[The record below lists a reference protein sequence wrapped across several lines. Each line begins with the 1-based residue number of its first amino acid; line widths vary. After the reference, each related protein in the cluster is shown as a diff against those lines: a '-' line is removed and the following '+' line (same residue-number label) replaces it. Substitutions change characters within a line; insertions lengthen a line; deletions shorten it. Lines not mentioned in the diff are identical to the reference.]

1 VGKEANGLFYLLE
14 KPELHQPDISSSCNF
29 TFASFMFS
37 AHVKSVSI
45 DPWHY
50 SLGHLSPS
58 RLKILHSNNPQIF
71 CDLLSLPC
79 TICPLARNK
88 RLPFPHSVTSSVA
101 IFDLIHCDIWGPYS
115 VSSRAGHHYF
125 LTIVDDYSRYT
136 WIHLMISKDQTRTHI
151 QAFFHFIETQ
161 FSSKI
166 KVLRL
171 DNGPEFAMSDFYSA
185 KGVLHQLSC
194 VESPQQN
201 AMVERKHQH
210 LLNVARSL
218 RFQANLSLIFWGDCV
233 STAAYLINRIP
244 TPHLSNISPYE
255 LLYQKP
261 PSYDHFKV
269 FGCLCYASTLSR
281 NRKKFGPRAKPCMF
295 LGYPF
300 QQKGYKLFDLH
311 SHSVFISRDVVF
323 HESIFPFA
331 IGLHNPSS
339 DGVFLPTSSSLPSSV
354 LPNIIPDVPSSN
366 FPIIDTLHSFFDQ
379 QLQHYHCQV
388 ASHSPHSDSMDS
400 GIPFSISS
408 FRSYSKLSPSYTTFC
423 LSVSSTYEPQ
433 FYHQATKFQHWRDA
447 MNAKITALED
457 NHTWLLTD
465 LPPNKIP
472 IGCKWVYKVK
482 HKVDG
487 SIEHYK
493 ARLVAKGYTQQEGF
507 DYYDTFSPVAKL
519 TTVRCLLALAASN
532 GWLLHQLDVNNAF
545 LHGELNEEV
554 YMKLPPG

>member
-136 WIHLMISKDQTRTHI
+136 WIHLMKSKDQTRTHI

-281 NRKKFGPRAKPCMF
+281 NRKKIGPRAKPCMF

-366 FPIIDTLHSFFDQ
+366 FPIIDTLHSFSDQ
-379 QLQHYHCQV
+379 KLPNPSISSSDLNSSSLPTIEHSSLPTIENFSLPRKSSRVRCKPGYLQHYHYQV

-408 FRSYSKLSPSYTTFC
+408 FLSYSKLSPSYTTFC

-433 FYHQATKFQHWRDA
+433 FYHQATKF
-447 MNAKITALED
+447 
-457 NHTWLLTD
+457 
-465 LPPNKIP
+465 
-472 IGCKWVYKVK
+472 
-482 HKVDG
+482 
-487 SIEHYK
+487 
-493 ARLVAKGYTQQEGF
+493 
-507 DYYDTFSPVAKL
+507 
-519 TTVRCLLALAASN
+519 
-532 GWLLHQLDVNNAF
+532 
-545 LHGELNEEV
+545 
-554 YMKLPPG
+554 